1 MNDYATL
8 AELKGK
14 LDITDTN
21 DDSELQSILAAV
33 SRVIDEI
40 CGRFFYR
47 EAQTRYYT
55 AESGDYLQPGDLVSI
70 SASGLTSDDNGDR
83 VYETTWATTDYDLWP
98 YNAAL
103 DSKPYTEIQV
113 SPVGNYS
120 FPTGAKAVKL
130 VAVFGWP
137 SVPNAIKDACL
148 LWSER
153 IWKRRDAIF
162 GVMGSIETGMIRI
175 SGADPD
181 VERLLQ
187 PYVKLEV
194 HGV

>member
-40 CGRFFYR
+40 AGRFFYR
-47 EAQTRYYT
+47 ETQTRYYS
-55 AESGDYLQPGDLVSI
+55 AESGDYLQVDDLVSVTTL
-70 SASGLTSDDNGDR
+70 STDENDDR
-83 VYETTWATTDYDLWP
+83 VYERTWVAADYDLWP

-103 DSKPYTEIQV
+103 HSKPYNEIQV
-113 SPVGNYS
+113 APTGSYS
-120 FPTGAKAVKL
+120 FPTGAKSISL
-130 VAVFGWP
+130 TAVFGWP
-137 SVPNAIKDACL
+137 AVPNAIKEACL

-175 SGADPD
+175 SGMDPD

-187 PYVKLEV
+187 PYVKLGIY
-194 HGV
+194 GV